1 MGIDYIAMDKK
12 LEPVTKLL
20 LAKQPQLA
28 LDRLMYLVNKGTF
41 LPGEMWRVYQR
52 MGDCYADLMDMDK
65 SQQAYWAALNHAE
78 GMPLRNQRFIY
89 SNYLFVLHYLPE
101 ASREF
106 LREQNFCYEQL
117 FSRDKKYQPVRYS
130 HEKIRVGY
138 LAPQFTY
145 NVVSFFSIQL
155 LTGFDRSRFEVY
167 VYSILPGD
175 DRLTEEMKKH
185 VTVWHSFP
193 AGTVSAEVAKRIH
206 QDEVDILFDL
216 TVHTAGGMTLPIMNL
231 HPATVQIAGIGYMS
245 TSGLKSIDYFLTDIY
260 LDPPG
265 QHDEDFS
272 EKLLRLPHSHFCYTP
287 PEKILYCTKTWHLH
301 QSICFGC
308 FNNFK
313 KLTDQM
319 LLVWK
324 KILDQVPGSKL
335 LLKNGSLRSWNHRKI
350 VDRLRDLGF
359 KKEQVEIESAT
370 ADYLDRY
377 MDVDILLDTYP
388 YVGGGTTCDALLRGV
403 PIITKY
409 GERHGTRFGYSLL
422 ANVGL
427 SELAA
432 RTDEEYVQKAVA
444 LANDP
449 SLLVKL
455 HETIAARMK
464 NSPIMN
470 ASQYVRSVET
480 AYRMILQG

>member
-1 MGIDYIAMDKK
+1 
-12 LEPVTKLL
+12 
-20 LAKQPQLA
+20 
-28 LDRLMYLVNKGTF
+28 
-41 LPGEMWRVYQR
+41 
-52 MGDCYADLMDMDK
+52 
-65 SQQAYWAALNHAE
+65 
-78 GMPLRNQRFIY
+78 
-89 SNYLFVLHYLPE
+89 
-101 ASREF
+101 
-106 LREQNFCYEQL
+106 
-117 FSRDKKYQPVRYS
+117 
-130 HEKIRVGY
+130 
-138 LAPQFTY
+138 
-145 NVVSFFSIQL
+145 
-155 LTGFDRSRFEVY
+155 
-167 VYSILPGD
+167 
-175 DRLTEEMKKH
+175 
-185 VTVWHSFP
+185 
-193 AGTVSAEVAKRIH
+193 
-206 QDEVDILFDL
+206 
-216 TVHTAGGMTLPIMNL
+216 
-231 HPATVQIAGIGYMS
+231 
-245 TSGLKSIDYFLTDIY
+245 
-260 LDPPG
+260 
-265 QHDEDFS
+265 
-272 EKLLRLPHSHFCYTP
+272 
-287 PEKILYCTKTWHLH
+287 
-301 QSICFGC
+301 
-308 FNNFK
+308 
-313 KLTDQM
+313 M

-324 KILDQVPGSKL
+324 KILNQVPGSKL

-455 HETIAARMK
+455 HETIATRMK